1 MIDPP
6 LLQGGRCTQPST
18 TPTLSEDWWVE
29 CAEIE
34 LQSTPMLQVAV
45 GVQVPNVSEGPVADL
60 VEGGGYL
67 RAAKV
72 LRPGGLGVCRLLE

>member
-1 MIDPP
+1 
-6 LLQGGRCTQPST
+6 
-18 TPTLSEDWWVE
+18 VE

-60 VEGGGYL
+60 VEEGIPSSGQGASP
-67 RAAKV
+67 RRV
-72 LRPGGLGVCRLLE
+72 GCVQVVGVSLTAGSH

>member
-1 MIDPP
+1 
-6 LLQGGRCTQPST
+6 
-18 TPTLSEDWWVE
+18 
-29 CAEIE
+29 
-34 LQSTPMLQVAV
+34 MLQVAV